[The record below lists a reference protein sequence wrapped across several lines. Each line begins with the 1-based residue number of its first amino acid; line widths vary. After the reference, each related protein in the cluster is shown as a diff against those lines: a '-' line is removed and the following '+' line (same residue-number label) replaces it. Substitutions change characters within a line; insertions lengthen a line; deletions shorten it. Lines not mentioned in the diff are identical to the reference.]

1 LTVTGVNNDTM
12 IPDRTDGVTPWVG
25 RLLVANLIAF
35 LLQRTVFWAHL
46 DLFGFSPVDV
56 WSRPW
61 TLITYQFAHENI
73 LHLAFNLIALYF
85 FGPPVEA
92 RLGGRRFLGFY
103 LLCGLGGAG
112 LAGLLS
118 QVVPFGQLVGAS
130 AAVLGVAV
138 AFAWYW
144 PDAPVLVFPFPEPFA
159 AKWLVTFTIAIS
171 LALAWLESAT
181 GLGGGVS
188 HLAHLGGIGT
198 ALLIL
203 KTSDWRMSRHERTLR
218 KRSVPDAVVSSA
230 ALVARSSDPRRQSS
244 PVSGR
249 SRDRTQVEIDRVLD
263 KISASGLNSLTP
275 AERKFLAEM
284 SRRMQDRH

>member
-1 LTVTGVNNDTM
+1 MNGVNNDTM
-12 IPDRTDGVTPWVG
+12 TPDRTDGVTPWVG

-35 LLQRTVFWAHL
+35 LLQWTVFWAHYI
-46 DLFGFSPVDV
+46 DLFGFSPLAV

-61 TLITYQFAHENI
+61 TLITYQFVHENI
-73 LHLAFNLIALYF
+73 LHLAFNLVALFF

-103 LLCGLGGAG
+103 LLCGLGGAA

-118 QVVPFGQLVGAS
+118 QAFPFTALVGAS

-144 PDAPVLVFPFPEPFA
+144 PDAPVMVFPFPEPFA
-159 AKWLVTFTIAIS
+159 AKWLVTFYIAIS
-171 LALAWLESAT
+171 LALVWISSKT
-181 GLGGGVS
+181 GIS

-198 ALLIL
+198 ALLLL
-203 KTSDWRMSRHERTLR
+203 KSADWRSSRHERQLR
-218 KRSVPDAVVSSA
+218 KSVLPDTGVKAA
-230 ALVARSSDPRRQSS
+230 ALVARSSDPVRRSGT
-244 PVSGR
+244 VRGR
-249 SRDRTQVEIDRVLD
+249 SPDRTQAEVDRVLD
-263 KISASGLNSLTP
+263 KISASGINSLTP

-284 SRRMQDRH
+284 SRRMRDQH

>member
-1 LTVTGVNNDTM
+1 MSGVNNDTM
-12 IPDRTDGVTPWVG
+12 TPDRTDGVTPWVG

-46 DLFGFSPVDV
+46 DLFAFSPVSV

-61 TLITYQFAHENI
+61 TLITYQFAHDNI
-73 LHLAFNLIALYF
+73 LHLAFNLIALFF

-92 RLGGRRFLGFY
+92 RLGGRRFLAFY
-103 LLCGLGGAG
+103 LLCGLGGAA
-112 LAGLLS
+112 LAGVLS
-118 QVVPFGQLVGAS
+118 QIVSFTFLVGAS

-171 LALAWLESAT
+171 LALAWLGSAT
-181 GLGGGVS
+181 GIGGGIS

-203 KTSDWRMSRHERTLR
+203 KTADWRTSRHERRLR
-218 KRSVPDAVVSSA
+218 KSVVPDAVVSSA
-230 ALVARSSDPRRQSS
+230 ALVARSSDPTPRATPSR
-244 PVSGR
+244 GR
-249 SRDRTQVEIDRVLD
+249 SPDRTQAEVDRVLD
-263 KISASGLNSLTP
+263 KISASGINSLTP
-275 AERKFLAEM
+275 AERRFLAEM
-284 SRRMQDRH
+284 SRRMRDQH

>member
-1 LTVTGVNNDTM
+1 MAGVNNDTM
-12 IPDRTDGVTPWVG
+12 TPDRTDGVTPWVG

-46 DLFGFSPVDV
+46 DLFGFAPTAV

-61 TLITYQFAHENI
+61 TLITYQFVHESI

-92 RLGGRRFLGFY
+92 RLGGRRFIAFY
-103 LLCGLGGAG
+103 LLCGLGGAA
-112 LAGLLS
+112 LAGMLS
-118 QVVPFGQLVGAS
+118 QIVYLGLLVGAS

-171 LALAWLESAT
+171 LALAWLGSAT
-181 GLGGGVS
+181 GLGGGIS
-188 HLAHLGGIGT
+188 HLAHLGGIAT

-203 KTSDWRMSRHERTLR
+203 KTADWRVSRHERLLR
-218 KRSVPDAVVSSA
+218 KSVVPDAVVSSA
-230 ALVARSSDPRRQSS
+230 ALVARASDRDRRSG
-244 PVSGR
+244 PARGR
-249 SRDRTQVEIDRVLD
+249 SPDRTQAEIDRVLD
-263 KISASGLNSLTP
+263 KISASGLGSLTP

-284 SRRMQDRH
+284 SRRMRDRH

>member
-1 LTVTGVNNDTM
+1 MAGVNNDTM

-25 RLLVANLIAF
+25 RLLVTNLIAF

-46 DLFGFSPVDV
+46 DLFGFSPTAV

-61 TLITYQFAHENI
+61 TLITYQFVHENI

-92 RLGGRRFLGFY
+92 RLGGRRFLAFY
-103 LLCGLGGAG
+103 LLCGLGGAA
-112 LAGLLS
+112 LAGVLS
-118 QVVPFGQLVGAS
+118 QIVYLGLLVGAS

-171 LALAWLESAT
+171 LALAWLGSAT
-181 GLGGGVS
+181 GLGGGIS

-203 KTSDWRMSRHERTLR
+203 KTADWRMSRHERLLR
-218 KRSVPDAVVSSA
+218 KSVVPDAVVSSA
-230 ALVARSSDPRRQSS
+230 ALVARASDPGRRTS
-244 PVSGR
+244 PARGPSP
-249 SRDRTQVEIDRVLD
+249 DRTQAEIDRVLD
-263 KISASGLNSLTP
+263 KISASGLGSLTP

-284 SRRMQDRH
+284 SRRMRDRH

>member
-1 LTVTGVNNDTM
+1 MSMT
-12 IPDRTDGVTPWVG
+12 PDRTDGVTPWVW

-35 LLQRTVFWAHL
+35 LLQVTVFPGHPE
-46 DLFGFSPVDV
+46 LFGFSPIAFG
-56 WSRPW
+56 SRPW
-61 TLITYQFAHENI
+61 TLLTYMFVHANV
-73 LHLAFNLIALYF
+73 LHLAFNMVALYF

-92 RLGGRRFLGFY
+92 RLGSRRFPGFY
-103 LLCGLGGAG
+103 LACGLGGVA

-118 QVVPFGQLVGAS
+118 QVVPFGLLVGAS
-130 AAVLGVAV
+130 GAVLGVAV

-171 LALAWLESAT
+171 LILAWLSART
-181 GLGGGVS
+181 GVGGGVS

-203 KTSDWRMSRHERTLR
+203 KTADWRMTRHERRLR
-218 KRSVPDAVVSSA
+218 RNSVPDAVVSSA
-230 ALVARSSDPRRQSS
+230 ALVARSSDPGRRS
-244 PVSGR
+244 PAPR
-249 SRDRTQVEIDRVLD
+249 RRPADRTQAEIDRVLD
-263 KISASGLNSLTP
+263 KISASGINSLTP

-284 SRRMQDRH
+284 SRRMRDKS

>member
-1 LTVTGVNNDTM
+1 MMT
-12 IPDRTDGVTPWVG
+12 PDRTDGVTPWVG

-35 LLQRTVFWAHL
+35 LVQRTVFWAHP
-46 DLFGFSPVDV
+46 DVFGFAPTAV

-61 TLITYQFAHENI
+61 TLITYQFVHENL

-92 RLGGRRFLGFY
+92 RLGGRRFLVFY
-103 LLCGLGGAG
+103 LLCGLGGAA
-112 LAGLLS
+112 LAGILS
-118 QVVPFGQLVGAS
+118 QIVYLGLLVGAS
-130 AAVLGVAV
+130 AAVLGVAI

-171 LALAWLESAT
+171 LALAWVGAAT
-181 GLGGGVS
+181 GIGGGIS

-203 KTSDWRMSRHERTLR
+203 KTSDWRSSRHEQRLR
-218 KRSVPDAVVSSA
+218 KSVVPNAVVSSA
-230 ALVARSSDPRRQSS
+230 ALVARSSDPVRRAGPTRTQS
-244 PVSGR
+244 P
-249 SRDRTQVEIDRVLD
+249 DRTQAEVDRVLD
-263 KISASGLNSLTP
+263 KISASGINSLTP

-284 SRRMQDRH
+284 SRRMRDRH